1 MSNLRTGLA
10 GIRREMDRFVV
21 GHDDI
26 KEAILLGVIS
36 REHIYLEGPPGT
48 AKTMLAELAAQ
59 SANLRFYFYQLH
71 RDTRLAELIGDI
83 VISRE
88 KAQDGE
94 LIKQS
99 VRRGGVLTAEICV
112 LDDISRAPGE
122 ALNVLLRILNERKFG
137 EEDIPLLTA
146 IATSNPVK
154 DDYYNEPL
162 DPANLDRFTIQMR
175 TVGLI
180 QRSYWDEAMKVVN
193 LYADDHL
200 EDHAAAIV
208 SHETLDRAYYALR
221 SVEIPAGVKEALLTF
236 VERLLTEFKL
246 DDSNSLVTDRTFL
259 VKALKILKA
268 KAVLEGRDEVG
279 LTDLR
284 VLKYMTTFRVPP
296 EVHEQ
301 IDDLIDDVIDKKK
314 IEVDDLV
321 PDTSPDAEEDSSI
334 EQVYG
339 EPTDE
344 VAEEVEEE
352 SKVEEKTQSHH
363 QIKELIE
370 ADTDG
375 EDLYVVQET
384 VENIELLLK
393 EIKGHVERSIAEQV
407 QNYGGQPRRWKQ
419 MVTLDEI
426 IDSDHAESMVWSD
439 NISPQLPRVYR
450 RERKVTGGELA
461 ILRDVSS
468 SMMGRYAKWCSAVIV
483 GLIEM
488 AQQKRMRVGYIEF
501 NHQSVKYKDRGRF
514 FTRDFEKLSRLA
526 CNVKCSGYTNYER
539 SLNDALAE
547 FGSRQGM
554 RNKHVVFL
562 TDGVPT
568 QGDWEVKEARAL
580 AKKLGVSIH
589 TIFIGN
595 NECPKILDIIS
606 DETTGTQFQASTDY
620 RGVVTISERS
630 RPIRRSTPPE
640 RSGGTAGGDPFSA
653 WRREGQQQPWS
664 R

>member
-1 MSNLRTGLA
+1 MSDVRAGLQA
-10 GIRREMDRFVV
+10 IHREMDRFVV
-21 GHDDI
+21 GHNDV
-26 KEAILLGVIS
+26 KEAILLGVIA
-36 REHIYLEGPPGT
+36 REHIYLEGHPGT
-48 AKTMLAELAAQ
+48 AKTMLAELAAGT
-59 SANLRFYFYQLH
+59 ANLRFFFYQLH

-88 KAQDGE
+88 KAEDGE

-99 VRRGGVLTAEICV
+99 IRPGGILTAQICV

-137 EEDIPLLTA
+137 GQSIPLLTA

-180 QRSYWDEAMKVVN
+180 QRSCWDDAMKVVN

-200 EDHAAAIV
+200 EDHPIITASPELLA
-208 SHETLDRAYYALR
+208 RAYEASR
-221 SVEIPAGVKEALLTF
+221 AAFVPAEVKEALVTF
-236 VERLLTEFKL
+236 VQRLLSEFKL
-246 DDSNSLVTDRTFL
+246 DETNSLVTDRAFL

-268 KAVLEGRDEVG
+268 KAVLEGRGKVV
-279 LTDLR
+279 LADLK

-301 IDDLIDDVIDKKK
+301 IGDLIEDVIDKKK
-314 IEVDDLV
+314 IELDELAADVSA
-321 PDTSPDAEEDSSI
+321 DTEQDSSI

-344 VAEEVEEE
+344 VGEEVDEQN
-352 SKVEEKTQSHH
+352 KVEENLKSHH
-363 QIKELIE
+363 QIRELLE
-370 ADTDG
+370 AETDR
-375 EDLYVVQET
+375 EDQYVVQET

-393 EIKGHVERSIAEQV
+393 EIKGHVERNIAEQV
-407 QNYGGQPRRWKQ
+407 QHYGGQPRRWKQ

-426 IDSDHAESMVWSD
+426 IDSDHAESMIWSD
-439 NISPQLPRVYR
+439 NLSPQLPRVYR
-450 RERKVTGGELA
+450 RERKVIGGEIA

-468 SMMGRYAKWCSAVIV
+468 SMMGRYAKWSSAVIV
-483 GLIEM
+483 GLVGM
-488 AQQKRMRVGYIEF
+488 ARQKWMRVGYIEF
-501 NHQSVKYKDRGRF
+501 NHQSVKYKDRGKF
-514 FTRDFEKLSRLA
+514 FTRDYDKLTQLA

-539 SLNDALAE
+539 SLDDGLLE
-547 FGSRQGM
+547 FSSRRGLG
-554 RNKHVVFL
+554 NKHIVFL

-580 AKKLGVSIH
+580 AKKLGVCIH

-595 NECPKILDIIS
+595 NECPKILDVIS
-606 DETTGTQFQASTDY
+606 EETSGTQFQASTDY
-620 RGVVTISERS
+620 RGVVSISHRS
-630 RPIRRSTPPE
+630 RPIKRLKPPE
-640 RSGGTAGGDPFSA
+640 PASRPAGGDPFSL
-653 WRREGQQQPWS
+653 WQRGGERHTWS